1 MFAGRRG
8 DILWK
13 KPNFAGVGG
22 RRDFDTYLAVGLVGP
37 FWLRQPLHTFHWG
50 RTLYDAEAIPL
61 RPEPDLRFRAYV
73 ADWSGLLLFVTLL
86 AGPVLLAAGFVQRLE
101 ERPIWILLVLLGVL
115 ALAGLV
121 ACSIIQYRLR
131 RADRRDQAIRLLLG
145 PHAWGSSDPAYW
157 HPDLLTYRI
166 DPGAA
171 FGVPSFGELARRSLN
186 EGQWSRSMW
195 AARLCVAVE
204 DAALGEELTTA
215 TLQAEGVREKIA
227 SVRKKPETRDAAFG
241 PPIPLSTWIQG
252 DLAAKVF
259 PVRARD

>member
-121 ACSIIQYRLR
+121 ACSIIRYRLG

-157 HPDLLTYRI
+157 HPDLLTYRHLAPSPGLSAGRGI
-166 DPGAA
+166 RRQDRAAGAA
-171 FGVPSFGELARRSLN
+171 GGAAGRDELLDVLAVGQAGQPHDADRRGRV
-186 EGQWSRSMW
+186 EGGRKIRLRSR
-195 AARLCVAVE
+195 
-204 DAALGEELTTA
+204 TF
-215 TLQAEGVREKIA
+215 LQ
-227 SVRKKPETRDAAFG
+227 ETGGR
-241 PPIPLSTWIQG
+241 PPYHTP
-252 DLAAKVF
+252 
-259 PVRARD
+259 